1 MCRFLAA
8 VADAPLATH
17 ELLTAF
23 AEMAET
29 SRSPDG
35 DRQGDGWGVAW
46 LAEDGEWQRY
56 RSLAPVWE
64 DRASFTRVPAATALA
79 VHARSAS
86 FAADRGRLA
95 HNQPYLLG
103 RQAFVFNGLLTGVS
117 LPGRRPG
124 EIGAQRLA
132 RLLSSFLRRDAPAE
146 ALARLHALL
155 LRRAVA
161 VPALNLAVCGA
172 QEVTAISHF
181 ETHPEY
187 YRLHH
192 ARDNGSTLL
201 CSQPI
206 LGLAWRPL
214 PNRTVSVL
222 PARDA
227 G

>member
-8 VADAPLATH
+8 VSAEKLATQ

-23 AEMAET
+23 AAMAEA

-64 DRASFTRVPAATALA
+64 DQASFTRVPATNALA

-86 FAADRGRLA
+86 FAADRGQLA

-103 RQAFVFNGLLTGVS
+103 RRAFVFNGLLSGVS
-117 LPGRRPG
+117 HPGRRAG

-132 RLLSSFLRRDAPAE
+132 RLLSSFLRHGAPTE
-146 ALARLHALL
+146 ALSRLYALL
-155 LRRAVA
+155 LRRSLAM
-161 VPALNLAVCGA
+161 PALNLAMCGT
-172 QEVTAISHF
+172 QEITAVSHF

-187 YRLHH
+187 YQLHH
-192 ARDNGSTLL
+192 AHNDNSTLL

-206 LGLAWRPL
+206 LGLVWRPL
-214 PNRTVSVL
+214 PQRTVTLL
-222 PARDA
+222 PAGA
-227 G
+227 P